1 MSRLQGI
8 ERFTLPIYTND
19 VSRDDDDDD
28 DDDDDGGVLAGN
40 PIGKNLLHP
49 PV

>member
-28 DDDDDGGVLAGN
+28 DGGVLAGN